1 MLLPYDPDMILK
13 QKLQGYE
20 LVNYDTNFFLKGQ
33 LRGRGDD
40 LLIAATSMFCLIGW
54 TLSIIGSMCH
64 ILSRSGP
71 W

>member
-1 MLLPYDPDMILK
+1 
-13 QKLQGYE
+13 
-20 LVNYDTNFFLKGQ
+20 
-33 LRGRGDD
+33 